1 MTPPPTLP
9 YTVNTVSIE
18 FFIALREDIQRI
30 REELSEFTFTKSGK
44 TKNEQKK
51 KGGSFTNIPH
61 RRDIFL
67 TMIADEEAA
76 EASGTAYKSTDTS
89 VELGPDAQL
98 DPASVSTVP
107 LEEGP
112 PLGK

>member
-1 MTPPPTLP
+1 MKIT
-9 YTVNTVSIE
+9 
-18 FFIALREDIQRI
+18 IQI
-30 REELSEFTFTKSGK
+30 SFYKSGK

-51 KGGSFTNIPH
+51 RGGDFTNTPQ
-61 RRDIFL
+61 RRGIFL
-67 TMIADEEAA
+67 TMIADEEAVD
-76 EASGTAYKSTDTS
+76 ASGAARRSTDTMA
-89 VELGPDAQL
+89 ELGPDAQL